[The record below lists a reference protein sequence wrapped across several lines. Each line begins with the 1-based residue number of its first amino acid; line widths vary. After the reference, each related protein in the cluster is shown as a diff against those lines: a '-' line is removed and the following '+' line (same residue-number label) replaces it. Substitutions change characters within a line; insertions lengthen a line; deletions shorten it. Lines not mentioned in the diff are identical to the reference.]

1 MACCGRSFRSLGR
14 RHGVGPQLSAMAL
27 LGLLDGDDQVRRA
40 WKHVQMSVARRF
52 GGPGEAKTVSQGTAG
67 ATGRGSQAHSGRA
80 RSSPAGR
87 RRMFSESAVAFG
99 ADVGG
104 EIDPRGRPN
113 QRPREP
119 ETPPRVARQPER
131 VGWGRLSATGSDP
144 DWEGISAAC
153 SSLTTELDEV
163 RLVAATA
170 PDSFT
175 EVGRQLDTYAD
186 ELAAFSSACDSAV
199 LSQDEPALRSASNHL
214 SAAGDA
220 LAELSEMLPPG
231 IGCPDDVP
239 NRPQSCD
246 VPGS

>member
-1 MACCGRSFRSLGR
+1 
-14 RHGVGPQLSAMAL
+14 MAL
-27 LGLLDGDDQVRRA
+27 HGLLDGDDQVRRA
-40 WKHVQMSVARRF
+40 WKHVQTAWSADREDLVKRRPSAK
-52 GGPGEAKTVSQGTAG
+52 GRRVQPGEA
-67 ATGRGSQAHSGRA
+67 
-80 RSSPAGR
+80 R
-87 RRMFSESAVAFG
+87 RRTLAVLVAALLAAAACSASQLSLSEQTWA
-99 ADVGG
+99 
-104 EIDPRGRPN
+104 EKLTL
-113 QRPREP
+113 E
-119 ETPPRVARQPER
+119 VARINDL
-131 VGWGRLSATGSDP
+131 VSLRLLPALLGNPSELGGVVSAPTGSDP

-163 RLVAATA
+163 RLVAETA

-231 IGCPDDVP
+231 IGCPDEVP